1 MKHDIIV
8 KWNSDIDDKQKTAM
22 IPAIR
27 ALFAHTA
34 AIPGVRGVEL
44 IPNVTP
50 RPNRYDLM
58 IEIDMDPSA
67 LEAYDNC
74 EWHRQW
80 KSEYGALIDKKAI
93 FDHD

>member
-8 KWNSDIDDKQKTAM
+8 KWNPDVDDKRKAAM
-22 IPAIR
+22 LPAIR
-27 ALFAHTA
+27 TLFEHTT
-34 AIPGVRGVEL
+34 AIPGIRGVEL

-74 EWHRQW
+74 EWHHQW
-80 KSEYGALIDKKAI
+80 KSEYGGLIDKKAI

>member
-8 KWNSDIDDKQKTAM
+8 KWNADVDDKRKAAM

-27 ALFAHTA
+27 ALFEQTA
-34 AIPGVRGVEL
+34 AIPGIRGVEL
-44 IPNVTP
+44 FPNVTP

-67 LEAYDNC
+67 LEAYDDC
-74 EWHRQW
+74 KWHHQW
-80 KSEYGALIDKKAI
+80 KSEYGGLIEKKAI